1 MITKQEREMA
11 KHEIADI
18 SYDLSVRDGIL
29 GLDQVKDVLRKSQPS
44 HHSTHTIG
52 VDYDNWRLAITQTD
66 RLGHIEINRSHGAVS
81 VDIVIGGHRAH
92 LSVAG
97 DSAVHYIADD
107 LGELIRTPLEALK
120 VYAICTS
127 VHYIADNLGELI
139 RTPLGAF
146 KIYASCT
153 SVDDGRRELKARR
166 AGIHP
171 VPSIP
176 GYTWSHSSLSEPFV
190 LHHTLVRDGGAP

>member
-1 MITKQEREMA
+1 MITKQERELA

-29 GLDQVKDVLRKSQPS
+29 GLDQVKDVLRNSQPS
-44 HHSTHTIG
+44 HCSTHTIG

-81 VDIVIGGHRAH
+81 VDIVIGGHRTQLA
-92 LSVAG
+92 SAG
-97 DSAVHYIADD
+97 DRAVHYIADD

-120 VYAICTS
+120 IYAICT
-127 VHYIADNLGELI
+127 
-139 RTPLGAF
+139 
-146 KIYASCT
+146 C
-153 SVDDGRRELKARR
+153 VDDGWREIKSSQ

-171 VPSIP
+171 APSIP

-190 LHHTLVRDGGAP
+190 LRHTFVRDGGTP

>member
-29 GLDQVKDVLRKSQPS
+29 GLDKVKDVLRNSQPS
-44 HHSTHTIG
+44 HYSTHTIG
-52 VDYDNWRLAITQTD
+52 VDYDNWRLAITHTD

-81 VDIVIGGHRAH
+81 VDLVIGGHRTH
-92 LSVAG
+92 LAVAG

-120 VYAICTS
+120 IYAICT
-127 VHYIADNLGELI
+127 
-139 RTPLGAF
+139 F
-146 KIYASCT
+146 
-153 SVDDGRRELKARR
+153 VDDGWREIKSSQ

-171 VPSIP
+171 APSIP

-190 LHHTLVRDGGAP
+190 LRHTLVRDGGDQ

>member
-1 MITKQEREMA
+1 MITKQERELA

-29 GLDQVKDVLRKSQPS
+29 GLDQVKDVLSNSQPS

-66 RLGHIEINRSHGAVS
+66 RLGHIEINRSQGAVS
-81 VDIVIGGHRAH
+81 VDIVIGGHRSQIASA
-92 LSVAG
+92 LDVAG
-97 DSAVHYIADD
+97 DRTVHYIADD

-120 VYAICTS
+120 IYAICTS
-127 VHYIADNLGELI
+127 V
-139 RTPLGAF
+139 
-146 KIYASCT
+146 
-153 SVDDGRRELKARR
+153 DDGWREMKARQS
-166 AGIHP
+166 GIHP
-171 VPSIP
+171 APSIP

-190 LHHTLVRDGGAP
+190 LHHTLVRDGGDQ